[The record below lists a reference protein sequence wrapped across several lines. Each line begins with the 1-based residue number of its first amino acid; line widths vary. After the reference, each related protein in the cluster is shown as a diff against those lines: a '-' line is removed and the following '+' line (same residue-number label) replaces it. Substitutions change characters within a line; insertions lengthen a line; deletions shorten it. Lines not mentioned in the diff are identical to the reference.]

1 MKRSFNS
8 KIFAVAL
15 TPFYLYVLIFAY
27 VFVHS
32 EYNTDVFQYYHLLQL
47 LGLIVSAFFFSYRS
61 RLIQWLG
68 LLIFIALGALGI
80 YSGLLVEPVSW
91 SQLIVSAML
100 IAFGF
105 SLFEVTKYR
114 GRSE

>member
-1 MKRSFNS
+1 MKHSFS
-8 KIFAVAL
+8 SRVFAVAL

-32 EYNTDVFQYYHLLQL
+32 EYNTDFFQFHHILQL
-47 LGLIVSAFFFSYRS
+47 LGLIISAFFFSYRS
-61 RLIQWLG
+61 RLIQLLG

-114 GRSE
+114 GRRE